1 MWKLGAELG
10 IAGRIAWS
18 RIQGQM
24 QYRASFALQVFGNF
38 IINFAELFALVIMFH
53 HFHALGGWNVNQVI
67 FLYGL
72 SATMFGLAHLLGS
85 GLDGF
90 EVQMKQGE
98 FDRILTRPMSSFLQ
112 AAVTDCSLR
121 YAGQFLQGVLL
132 LGYAVVV
139 LDVGWTATKAVLLV
153 LSVMSGVVVFVS
165 LFAIE
170 AILCFWTVESTEA
183 VNAFTYGGS
192 DLVQYPLNIFDQW
205 LRRLFLWII
214 PLGFVSYFP
223 AVAILGKHDPLGFPT
238 WTGFAAPIAAALFA
252 LATGWLWGFGVRH
265 YRSTGS

>member
-1 MWKLGAELG
+1 MDLRT
-10 IAGRIAWS
+10 AGRIAGS
-18 RIQGQM
+18 RIRSQM
-24 QYRASFALQVFGNF
+24 QYRASFALQIFGNF
-38 IINFAELFALVIMFH
+38 IINFAELFALVIMFQ
-53 HFHALGGWNVNQVI
+53 HFHALGGWDVREVI

-98 FDRILTRPMSSFLQ
+98 FDRILTRPMPSFLQ
-112 AAVTDCSLR
+112 AAVTDFSVR

-132 LGYAVVV
+132 LAYAIIALSVH
-139 LDVGWTATKAVLLV
+139 WTLAKVLLLA
-153 LSVMSGVVVFVS
+153 LSILSGVAVFVA